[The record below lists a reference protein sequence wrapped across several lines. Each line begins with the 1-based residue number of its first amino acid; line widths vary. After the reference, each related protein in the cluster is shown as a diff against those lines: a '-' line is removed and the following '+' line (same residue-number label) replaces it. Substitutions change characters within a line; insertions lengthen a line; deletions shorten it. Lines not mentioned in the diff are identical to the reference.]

1 MPDSSLP
8 GDRLRRNLPFTVAH
22 GNDRFV
28 PGHAIPVSLP
38 SDEWQ
43 VSVNANSTVYDG
55 CRGENSYTSSGRDSP
70 PKAQSS
76 CPDFGKKLFPS
87 SVVTFQS
94 VMSGRLRIKELDA
107 ISPGVLCRIE
117 GLVRSLKQLV
127 YGNAIAV
134 RCSHSNAD
142 GDW

>member
-1 MPDSSLP
+1 MASFSE
-8 GDRLRRNLPFTVAH
+8 R
-22 GNDRFV
+22 
-28 PGHAIPVSLP
+28 I
-38 SDEWQ
+38 
-43 VSVNANSTVYDG
+43 STVYDG
-55 CRGENSYTSSGRDSP
+55 CCGENPYTSSGRDSP

-76 CPDFGKKLFPS
+76 DPDFGKKLFPS
-87 SVVTFQS
+87 TVVTFQS
-94 VMSGRLRIKELDA
+94 VMSGRLRIKIKELDA

-117 GLVRSLKQLV
+117 GLVRSLKQLE